1 MAGKQTF
8 RWALVCA
15 AIAGAAIG
23 GPGCAETSCEETR
36 TCAGPSS
43 GGAGGAG
50 ATGGKGG
57 TWGTGGTGTGGTGTG
72 GQPPVGSFGITVAP
86 KTATVIDGS
95 QVEIQVTVARQ
106 DFTEAISV
114 DLVGLPSGV
123 TAPTVVATQLET
135 SVKLIITAATVTK
148 HGAFPITV
156 RGRSSADE
164 KTAQLDLLARGAAG
178 TRDNSFTDSGVSVFG
193 EWTRPRA
200 MALAADGKIYVA
212 GEAGSTAGNTHAY
225 FLSRFHADGDLD
237 SAFGTSGSVVR
248 YTTANTGVHAARGV
262 YLDAQ
267 GRAVVGGYFSG
278 NQVFVARFDPTG
290 ALDPTFATAGEI
302 TGPGFSVL
310 ALTGQGAKVVASGKN
325 DKTPAHAIVARSDA
339 NGAPDNPFGAQ
350 SIATINTTSY
360 ASEATSIA
368 VDAAN
373 RIVVAGTT
381 NKAGGTVMVA
391 RVTPSG
397 AMDTFATAGIAW
409 LDPGNGGLTTG
420 LALRPDKRIVVGG
433 GATGDKYFLFQLDD
447 QGAPDPTFGTSG
459 LATGTAMRI
468 DALTLDGSGRVVVA
482 GRVGQSLGVARFGT
496 DGKPEAGFGSSGF
509 ATVGGT
515 LTPQAVLI
523 LPDGR
528 AIVLGV
534 GQAVADDRLVL
545 TRVWM

>member
-381 NKAGGTVMVA
+381 NKAGGTVMVLSLIHISEP
-391 RVTPSG
+391 T
-397 AMDTFATAGIAW
+397 
-409 LDPGNGGLTTG
+409 
-420 LALRPDKRIVVGG
+420 RP
-433 GATGDKYFLFQLDD
+433 Y
-447 QGAPDPTFGTSG
+447 
-459 LATGTAMRI
+459 
-468 DALTLDGSGRVVVA
+468 
-482 GRVGQSLGVARFGT
+482 
-496 DGKPEAGFGSSGF
+496 
-509 ATVGGT
+509 
-515 LTPQAVLI
+515 
-523 LPDGR
+523 
-528 AIVLGV
+528 
-534 GQAVADDRLVL
+534 
-545 TRVWM
+545 